1 MTGRVATSPNR
12 ASPQLFCRA
21 DKVYVKLCPWQLSVI
36 SPPSEVLAPLP
47 LAFSLLLLSHFFCW
61 SSVLHTNTHAHTH
74 THRNWGG
81 SNIRFLTVFL
91 TEAASE
97 RRAYPCIGSPPYQGL
112 FIHAWYH
119 ISSNATNP
127 PPAARLSRIWDDATT
142 NRSMVEGWLSK
153 QRRWEVKKKDHFHE
167 FLSAKHA
174 PFAYK
179 RTMPRCV
186 QILLYSVLRGK

>member
-1 MTGRVATSPNR
+1 MAT
-12 ASPQLFCRA
+12 
-21 DKVYVKLCPWQLSVI
+21 LCYLS
-36 SPPSEVLAPLP
+36 PSEVLAPLP

-153 QRRWEVKKKDHFHE
+153 QRRWEVKKKRPLPWIPFCQACSFRIQENNAPMRAD
-167 FLSAKHA
+167 SALFCT
-174 PFAYK
+174 PW
-179 RTMPRCV
+179 
-186 QILLYSVLRGK
+186 